1 MKHSEILELI
11 DKVAD
16 TGIASVEIEHAG
28 TKLKIEG
35 KSSQPQVFHVSGDM
49 NSGNVPA
56 SPAAPPPPT
65 AAEIKAAEKKAEE
78 DSDAG
83 LHIITSPIVGTFYR
97 SPSPESGPFV
107 NVGDRIT
114 KGKVLCIIEAMK
126 LMNEIESDV
135 DGVITKIYPANGQP
149 VEYGEKLFAVKV

>member
-16 TGIASVEIEHAG
+16 TGIASIEIEHAG

-35 KSSQPQVFHVSGDM
+35 KSSKPHVIHVGEVMKGESSAPSPM
-49 NSGNVPA
+49 LTLPA
-56 SPAAPPPPT
+56 GPET
-65 AAEIKAAEKKAEE
+65 KAIPKAE
-78 DSDAG
+78 DAPDAG

-97 SPSPESGPFV
+97 SPSPESQPFI

-114 KGKVLCIIEAMK
+114 KGQVLCIIEAMK

-135 DGVITKIYPANGQP
+135 DGVIARIYPSNGQP
-149 VEYGEKLFAVKV
+149 VEYGEQLYAVKV